1 MVEIYFRHFDI
12 KGKLPSHFVKVS
24 TDLTVI
30 ELFLKKDLYIFI
42 RKVKIIFISLKFIF
56 YIDSI
61 YLIHRLRYLSSI
73 L

>member
-42 RKVKIIFISLKFIF
+42 RKAAFPLCLGFDRF
-56 YIDSI
+56 N
-61 YLIHRLRYLSSI
+61 
-73 L
+73 